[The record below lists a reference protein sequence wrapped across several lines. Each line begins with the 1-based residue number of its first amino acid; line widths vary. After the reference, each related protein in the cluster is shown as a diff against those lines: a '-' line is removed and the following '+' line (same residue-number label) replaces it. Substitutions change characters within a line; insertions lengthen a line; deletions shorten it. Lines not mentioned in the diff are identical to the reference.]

1 MLRRALRS
9 LLTLLLALPLAA
21 QAPRP
26 EGDGPHV
33 LWEGRQAQVLRLR
46 DGKVDASPLP
56 ANRELAL
63 EGLPALRLDPAGIEP
78 PPSEHPLPPRLLALS
93 DLHGNWA
100 GAVEL
105 LRAHG
110 VMDAQFRWTFG
121 RGHLVI
127 VGDVADRGA
136 GVTELYWLIR
146 SLETQAAKA
155 KGRVHLLLGNHDAM
169 LLRGDHRDV
178 NPKYLQAW
186 NGQPGGLIGLF
197 GPQSELGRWL
207 RSRNVAV
214 RIGSFLFVHGGVS
227 TELLAQGLSLPALNA
242 RFRQELEAPERPFLL
257 TTKGPVWYRGLIPGA
272 DPGRTADATTGEVDL
287 ALSAFGAKAM
297 VVGHTTLPQVT
308 SHHGGRVLGI
318 DAGLKRG
325 ASGEGLYLDRGRP
338 FRALPDGR
346 REPL

>member
-1 MLRRALRS
+1 MLRRTLRCLS
-9 LLTLLLALPLAA
+9 LLFLALPLAA
-21 QAPRP
+21 QVPSP
-26 EGDGPHV
+26 DGDGPHV
-33 LWEGRQAQVLRLR
+33 LWEGREAQVLRLR
-46 DGKVDASPLP
+46 GGKVETAPLP
-56 ANRELAL
+56 PSRELAL
-63 EGLPALRLDPAGIEP
+63 EGLPSVKLDPAGIET

-100 GAVEL
+100 GTVEL
-105 LRAHG
+105 LRAQG

-146 SLETQAAKA
+146 SLEAQAAKA
-155 KGRVHLLLGNHDAM
+155 KGRVHLLLGNHETM

-197 GPQSELGRWL
+197 DGRSELGRWL

-214 RIGSFLFVHGGVS
+214 RVGSFLFVHGGVS
-227 TELLAQGLSLPALNA
+227 TELLAQGLGLPALNA
-242 RFRQELEAPERPFLL
+242 RFRQELEALGRPFLL
-257 TTKGPVWYRGLIPGA
+257 TAKGPVWYRGLIPGA

-297 VVGHTTLPQVT
+297 VVGHTTLPRVT
-308 SHHGGRVLGI
+308 AHHGGRVLGI

-325 ASGEGLYLDRGRP
+325 ASGEGLYLDRGKP

>member
-1 MLRRALRS
+1 MLRCVLRS
-9 LLTLLLALPLAA
+9 LFSLLLALPLAA

-26 EGDGPHV
+26 DGDGPHV
-33 LWEGRQAQVLRLR
+33 LWEGREAQVLRLR
-46 DGKVDASPLP
+46 GGRVEGTPLP
-56 ANRELAL
+56 RSRELAL
-63 EGLPALRLDPAGIEP
+63 EGLPGLKLNPADPEAP
-78 PPSEHPLPPRLLALS
+78 PCEYPLPPRLLALS

-100 GAVEL
+100 GTVEL

-110 VMDAQFRWTFG
+110 VMDEQFRWTFG

-146 SLETQAAKA
+146 SLEAQAAKA

-169 LLRGDHRDV
+169 LVRGEHRDV

-186 NGQPGGLIGLF
+186 SGQPGGLKVLF
-197 GPQSELGRWL
+197 GGRSELGRWL
-207 RSRNVAV
+207 RTRNVAV
-214 RIGSFLFVHGGVS
+214 RIGTHLFLHGGVS
-227 TELLAQGLSLPALNA
+227 TELLAQGLGLQALNA
-242 RFRQELEAPERPFLL
+242 RFRKELEVPERPFLL
-257 TTKGPVWYRGLIPGA
+257 STKGPVWYRGLIPGA

-287 ALSAFGAKAM
+287 ALSAFGAKAV
-297 VVGHTTLPQVT
+297 VVGHTTLPRVAA
-308 SHHGGRVLGI
+308 HHGGRVLGI

-325 ASGEGLYLDRGRP
+325 GSGEGLYLDRGKP